1 MTKTTTSTKR
11 KRIGVMCS
19 GKGTN
24 FENIVITCNKHEVVL
39 MIHDKKECGAARR
52 AEKWGIPH
60 VRIKHTHEQE
70 MIEMFRAWN
79 VDLIVLAGYM
89 RILKRPSDF
98 HCPIINVHPS
108 LLPKYKGLHAVEQAL
123 DSNDTVTGC
132 SVHYVNEELDG
143 GEIIKQAEVPIMP
156 DDTVDTLTR
165 RIQLMEYAI
174 LPKVIDDYETPI
186 SKGEGKTLSAVGAGP
201 TDRAEEYTSRGHRV
215 EEYGGGWRR
224 LDYGS

>member
-1 MTKTTTSTKR
+1 
-11 KRIGVMCS
+11 
-19 GKGTN
+19 
-24 FENIVITCNKHEVVL
+24 
-39 MIHDKKECGAARR
+39 MIHDKKECGAARK

-60 VRIKHTHEQE
+60 VRVKHTHEDE
-70 MIEMFRAWN
+70 MIKMFRAWN

-89 RILKRPSDF
+89 RILKRPLDF

-132 SVHYVNEELDG
+132 TVHYVNEELDG
-143 GEIIKQAEVPIMP
+143 GAIIKQAEVPILP
-156 DDTVDTLTR
+156 DDTVETLTR

-174 LPKVIDDYETPI
+174 VPKVIDDYETPI
-186 SKGEGKTLSAVGAGP
+186 SKSEGKTLSAVGARP
-201 TDRAEEYTSRGHRV
+201 TDRGEEYTSRGHRIT
-215 EEYGGGWRR
+215 EHGSEWRR